1 MRDVLGAWLS
11 VLCMIHCFL
20 PILLVAFGASVGLSH
35 VAESVH
41 EEWMH
46 VALLT
51 PIILILAISLPK
63 AYKRHHNR
71 NPAILAVLG
80 VITLTVA
87 IIIGDTTETVLTI
100 IGSVFVIS
108 AHLINRKKLKSNL
121 G

>member
-20 PILLVAFGASVGLSH
+20 PILLLAFGASLGLSH
-35 VAESVH
+35 FAESIH

-46 VALLT
+46 AALLT
-51 PIILILAISLPK
+51 PIILILAYSLPK
-63 AYKRHHNR
+63 AYKAHHNR

-80 VITLTVA
+80 VITLTIA
-87 IIIGDTTETVLTI
+87 ISIGDTTETVLTI

-108 AHLINRKKLKSNL
+108 AHLINRKKLKSA
-121 G
+121 